1 MLAVYRKE
9 LSAFFASLIG
19 YLVIAVFLIV
29 MGLFLFVFP
38 DTSLLS
44 YGYAT
49 LTPFFTL
56 APNVLLFIIPALTMR
71 AFAEE
76 RQTGAIELLVTRPL
90 SDLSVVM
97 GKFLACLTLVIIAL
111 LPTALYYYSVYRLGE
126 PVGNIDAGGTVGSYL
141 GLLFLSMAFVSIGLL
156 ASSLTTNQ
164 IVAFLLALTVTFWC
178 YFGFDYLASLPIF
191 YGNGDGFIS
200 GLGMQDHFRSLG
212 RGLIDSRDVVYFL
225 SLTAFFL
232 LLNVLSLERRRWV

>member
-1 MLAVYRKE
+1 MLAVFRKE
-9 LSAFFASLIG
+9 INAFFASLIG

-56 APNVLLFIIPALTMR
+56 APNVLLFIIPAICMR

-76 RQTGAIELLVTRPL
+76 RQSGAIELLVTRPL
-90 SDLSVVM
+90 RDSEIVI
-97 GKFLACLTLVIIAL
+97 GKFLACVTLVVIAL
-111 LPTALYYYSVYRLGE
+111 LPTALYYYSVYQLGE
-126 PVGNIDAGGTVGSYL
+126 PVGNIDAGGTIGSYL

-156 ASSLTTNQ
+156 ASALTTNQ
-164 IVAFLLALTVTFWC
+164 IVSFLLALTLTFWC
-178 YFGFDYLASLPIF
+178 YFGFDYLASLPVF
-191 YGNGDGFIS
+191 DGQAKTFIE
-200 GLGMQDHFRSLG
+200 GLGMQEHFRSLG
-212 RGLIDSRDVVYFL
+212 RGLIDTRDVVYFT

-232 LLNVLSLERRRWV
+232 LLTVLSLERRKW

>member
-1 MLAVYRKE
+1 MLAVFRKE
-9 LSAFFASLIG
+9 INAFFASLIG

-56 APNVLLFIIPALTMR
+56 APNVLLFIIPAICMR

-76 RQTGAIELLVTRPL
+76 RQSGAIELLVTRPL
-90 SDLSVVM
+90 RDSEIVI
-97 GKFLACLTLVIIAL
+97 GKFLACVTLVVIAL
-111 LPTALYYYSVYRLGE
+111 LPTALYYYSVYQLGE
-126 PVGNIDAGGTVGSYL
+126 PVGNIDAGGTIGSYL

-156 ASSLTTNQ
+156 ASALTTNQ
-164 IVAFLLALTVTFWC
+164 IVSFLLALTLTFWC
-178 YFGFDYLASLPIF
+178 YFGFDYLASLPVF
-191 YGNGDGFIS
+191 DGQAKTFIK
-200 GLGMQDHFRSLG
+200 GLGMQEHFRSLG
-212 RGLIDSRDVVYFL
+212 RGLIDTRDVVYFT

-232 LLNVLSLERRRWV
+232 LLTVLSLERRKW